1 MISLNRHIFYG
12 ASKNYGSDIL
22 DISKK
27 EILTFFPLF
36 FLIII
41 LGFVPNLLL
50 DLFDNSS
57 NYLINIME
65 NLNWIRS
72 VNIIN
77 EYFFVDY
84 RFIQFFF

>member
-12 ASKNYGSDIL
+12 TYKNYGSDIL

-27 EILTFFPLF
+27 EILIFFPLF

-41 LGFVPNLLL
+41 LGLAPNLLL
-50 DLFDNSS
+50 DLFDNNS

-65 NLNWIRS
+65 NLNLI
-72 VNIIN
+72 
-77 EYFFVDY
+77 
-84 RFIQFFF
+84 